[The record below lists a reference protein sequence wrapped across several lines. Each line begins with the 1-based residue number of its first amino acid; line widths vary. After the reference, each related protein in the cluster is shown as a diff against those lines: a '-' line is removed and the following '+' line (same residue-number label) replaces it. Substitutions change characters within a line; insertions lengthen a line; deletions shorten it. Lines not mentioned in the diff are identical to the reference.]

1 MLSLCPCVRD
11 DRAEVAQRA
20 AELVKN
26 PLPAM
31 SGGADTRK
39 FGDPVE
45 GWLQRVVDG
54 DECEAVWCCLRE
66 RHLYYYAKQPKKG
79 APRKP
84 LGYVEQLHSHNVA
97 HRAVAPEHLWIDARG
112 ALKLH
117 ELPCAVRL
125 AAADRTNTLCGV
137 PEYVAPEVVLAAGH
151 DHAVDL
157 WALGVLVF
165 ELVSRRALFARS
177 GDTPA
182 RP

>member
-45 GWLQRVVDG
+45 GWLQRVVYG

-66 RHLYYYAKQPKKG
+66 RHLYYYAKQPRKG
-79 APRKP
+79 PLARALAPAHALVKAILALALP
-84 LGYVEQLHSHNVA
+84 VKVA
-97 HRAVAPEHLWIDARG
+97 F
-112 ALKLH
+112 
-117 ELPCAVRL
+117 C
-125 AAADRTNTLCGV
+125 AAA
-137 PEYVAPEVVLAAGH
+137 AALAILA
-151 DHAVDL
+151 
-157 WALGVLVF
+157 
-165 ELVSRRALFARS
+165 
-177 GDTPA
+177 
-182 RP
+182 

>member
-54 DECEAVWCCLRE
+54 DECESVWCCLRE
-66 RHLYYYAKQPKKG
+66 RHLYYYAKQPRKG

-84 LGYVEQLHSHNVA
+84 LGYVDLREG
-97 HRAVAPEHLWIDARG
+97 AR
-112 ALKLH
+112 LS
-117 ELPCAVRL
+117 E
-125 AAADRTNTLCGV
+125 
-137 PEYVAPEVVLAAGH
+137 
-151 DHAVDL
+151 
-157 WALGVLVF
+157 
-165 ELVSRRALFARS
+165 
-177 GDTPA
+177 
-182 RP
+182 